1 LSAYDYRAMI
11 GMTMID
17 RPVRFE
23 IDRPVEF
30 RLTDQRGAVL
40 QHGRT
45 VNISSG
51 GVLIRTD
58 EKVGVGRKME
68 ATVRMAKLA
77 PEGAEVDLKLLG
89 ITIRSGEGWVALQVR
104 KHQILRASEADQPSL
119 AVTH

>member
-1 LSAYDYRAMI
+1 MI
-11 GMTMID
+11 SMTMID

-30 RLTDQRGAVL
+30 RFTDQRGAAL
-40 QHGRT
+40 QYGRT

-58 EKVGVGRKME
+58 EKISVGRKME

-77 PEGAEVDLKLLG
+77 PESAEVDLKLMG
-89 ITIRSGEGWVALQVR
+89 ITVRCGEGWVAVQVR
-104 KHQILRASEADQPSL
+104 KHQILRASEADQPTL
-119 AVTH
+119 AVTQ